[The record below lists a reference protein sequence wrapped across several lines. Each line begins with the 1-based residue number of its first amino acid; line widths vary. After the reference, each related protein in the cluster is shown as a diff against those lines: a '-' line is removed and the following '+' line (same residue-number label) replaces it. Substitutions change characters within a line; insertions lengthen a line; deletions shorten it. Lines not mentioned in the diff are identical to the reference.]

1 MADQKPRYRLEKRSK
16 NYVGLCEGERQSKHS
31 LCAICIN
38 TKRGLLDAQLLLLVM
53 NSHKDLLAACEGP
66 FSYEY
71 GNKPTFADAL
81 LNLGDNLGKLDETSI
96 AVWRLWI
103 LAKAEELR
111 AAIASA
117 KPKQE
122 STL

>member
-16 NYVGLCEGERQSKHS
+16 NYVGLCEGERQTKHS

-53 NSHKDLLAACEGP
+53 NSHKDLLAACSDVLGRFRTEA
-66 FSYEY
+66 FMECTTAEY
-71 GNKPTFADAL
+71 C
-81 LNLGDNLGKLDETSI
+81 EE
-96 AVWRLWI
+96 RLT
-103 LAKAEELR
+103 
-111 AAIASA
+111 AAIKNAKP